1 MTPPDRP
8 PGPPV
13 EPPGDEPGVEPPE
26 VEPPRPA
33 GVEAGGIEADAGRWR
48 KVVFDAVVEGN
59 SVTVTL
65 LAFVAAIV
73 VGGLLIAFTDPVVLP
88 KFGHFFSAPG
98 GALGA
103 AWSSASGA
111 YTAMFRGSIVD
122 IHTVSAAF
130 HGGSI
135 TAVFEPLSETL
146 VNATPLIL
154 AGLAV
159 MLPFRCGLFNIG
171 GTGQFIGGAVVAG
184 WIGFAVQLPPV
195 IHVGVAIAGGLAG
208 GAICG
213 WLVGFLRART
223 GANEVIVTIMFN
235 YVAQFLLL
243 YLLGT
248 HAFRRP
254 KRIDPISRVVHG
266 TARLPHLLG
275 GTLRVNF
282 GFVLAI
288 GAAVAVSWIIKR
300 STLGFEFRTIGAN
313 PDAARAAG
321 MNVERGYIVVMLVAG
336 ALAGLAGAA
345 VVLGT
350 DYSLT
355 PGIYGT
361 YGFDA
366 ITVALLGRGTAL
378 GVVLASLLFGALHAG
393 GVQMQAATQ
402 TPIDI
407 VIVIQALIVLFIA
420 APPLVRTMFRLRGQ
434 RSGPERRAALKV
446 VGA

>member
-1 MTPPDRP
+1 MTTE
-8 PGPPV
+8 V
-13 EPPGDEPGVEPPE
+13 SDEEEVPPE
-26 VEPPRPA
+26 A
-33 GVEAGGIEADAGRWR
+33 GPTWHQALL
-48 KVVFDAVVEGN
+48 DAVVEGN
-59 SVTVTL
+59 SITVTV

-73 VGGLLIAFTDPVVLP
+73 AGGLLIAFTDPAVLP
-88 KFGHFFSAPG
+88 QFGHFFSAPG
-98 GALGA
+98 TALGA

-111 YTAMFRGSIVD
+111 YTAMFRGSVVD
-122 IHTVSAAF
+122 IHTVSTAL

-135 TAVFEPLSETL
+135 SAVFQPLSETL

-171 GTGQFIGGAVVAG
+171 ATGQFIGGALVAG
-184 WIGFAVQLPPV
+184 WIGFALQLPPV
-195 IHVGVAIAGGLAG
+195 IHVAAAVAGGIVG

-235 YVAQFLLL
+235 YVAQYLLL

-254 KRIDPISRVVHG
+254 KRIDPISPVVHG
-266 TARLPHLLG
+266 TARLPHLFG
-275 GTLRVNF
+275 STLRVNF
-282 GFVLAI
+282 GFLLAI
-288 GAAVAVSWIIKR
+288 AAAVAVSWIIKR

-321 MNVERGYIVVMLVAG
+321 MNVERGFIVVMLLAG
-336 ALAGLAGAA
+336 ALAGLAGAS

-350 DYSLT
+350 DYALT

-366 ITVALLGRGTAL
+366 ITVALLGRGVPL
-378 GVVLASLLFGALHAG
+378 GVVLASLLYGALHAG

-402 TPIDI
+402 TPVDI
-407 VIVIQALIVLFIA
+407 VTVIQALIVLFIA
-420 APPLVRTMFRLRGQ
+420 APPLVRTIFRLRGQ
-434 RSGPERRAALKV
+434 RSGPEKRAALKV

>member
-1 MTPPDRP
+1 MASLSEAPTGESEKHWGRAL
-8 PGPPV
+8 V
-13 EPPGDEPGVEPPE
+13 EGMM
-26 VEPPRPA
+26 
-33 GVEAGGIEADAGRWR
+33 
-48 KVVFDAVVEGN
+48 EGN
-59 SVTVTL
+59 SVTVTF

-73 VGGLLIAFTDPVVLP
+73 VGGLLIAFTDPNVLP

-98 GALGA
+98 NALGA

-111 YTAMFRGSIVD
+111 YTAMFRGAILN
-122 IHTVSAAF
+122 IHTVNRAF

-135 TAVFEPLSETL
+135 SAVFQPISETL

-171 GTGQFIGGAVVAG
+171 AGGQFIGGAIVAG
-184 WIGFAVQLPPV
+184 YIGFAIELPPV
-195 IHVGVAIAGGLAG
+195 IHVVAAVAGGIVG

-213 WLVGFLRART
+213 WVIGYLRART
-223 GANEVIVTIMFN
+223 GANEVITTIMFN
-235 YVAQFLLL
+235 YIAQYLIL

-248 HAFRRP
+248 KLFRRP
-254 KRIDPISRVVHG
+254 KRIDPISKVVHG
-266 TARLPHLLG
+266 TARLPHIAG
-275 GTLRVNF
+275 ASLRVNF
-282 GFVLAI
+282 GFVVAI
-288 GAAVAVSWIIKR
+288 GAAVAVAWLIKR
-300 STLGFEFRTIGAN
+300 STLGFELRTVGAN

-321 MNVERGYIVVMLVAG
+321 MNVERSYVTVMMIAG
-336 ALAGLAGAA
+336 ALAGLAGAS

-350 DYSLT
+350 DYTLT

-366 ITVALLGRGTAL
+366 ITVALLGRGTSL
-378 GVVLASLLFGALHAG
+378 GVVLASLLYGALHAG

-402 TPIDI
+402 TPVDI
-407 VIVIQALIVLFIA
+407 VTVIQALVVLFIA
-420 APPLVRTMFRLRGQ
+420 APPLVRTIFRLRGQ
-434 RSGPERRAALKV
+434 RSGPEKKAALKV

>member
-1 MTPPDRP
+1 M
-8 PGPPV
+8 
-13 EPPGDEPGVEPPE
+13 
-26 VEPPRPA
+26 
-33 GVEAGGIEADAGRWR
+33 
-48 KVVFDAVVEGN
+48 VEGN
-59 SVTVTL
+59 SVTVTF

-98 GALGA
+98 SALGA

-130 HGGSI
+130 RGGSI
-135 TAVFEPLSETL
+135 TAVFEPISETL

-195 IHVGVAIAGGLAG
+195 VHVVVAIAGGLAG
-208 GAICG
+208 GAVCG

-275 GTLRVNF
+275 GSLRVNF

-420 APPLVRTMFRLRGQ
+420 APPLVRTIFRLRGQ
-434 RSGPERRAALKV
+434 RSGPEKRAALKV

>member
-1 MTPPDRP
+1 MTDDQ
-8 PGPPV
+8 V
-13 EPPGDEPGVEPPE
+13 VAPE
-26 VEPPRPA
+26 ASPT
-33 GVEAGGIEADAGRWR
+33 WR
-48 KVVFDAVVEGN
+48 KALLDAVAEGN
-59 SVTVTL
+59 SVTVTF

-73 VGGLLIAFTDPVVLP
+73 VGGLLIAFTDPTVLP
-88 KFGHFFSAPG
+88 KFGRFFNAPG
-98 GALGA
+98 TALSA

-111 YTAMFRGSIVD
+111 YTAMFRGSALD
-122 IHTVSAAF
+122 IHTVSRAI

-135 TAVFEPLSETL
+135 TAVLQPLSETL

-171 GTGQFIGGAVVAG
+171 ATGQFIGGALVAG
-184 WIGFAVQLPPV
+184 WIGFAVSLPPV
-195 IHVGVAIAGGLAG
+195 IHVVAAVAGGLAG
-208 GAICG
+208 GAVCG

-235 YVAQFLLL
+235 YVAQYLLL

-248 HAFRRP
+248 RAFRRP

-266 TARLPHLLG
+266 SARLPHLEG
-275 GTLRVNF
+275 STLRVNF

-300 STLGFEFRTIGAN
+300 STLGFELRTIGAN

-321 MNVERGYIVVMLVAG
+321 MNVERGFIIVMLLAG
-336 ALAGLAGAA
+336 ALAGLAGAS

-350 DYSLT
+350 DYALT

-378 GVVLASLLFGALHAG
+378 GVVLASLLYGALHAG

-402 TPIDI
+402 TPVDI
-407 VIVIQALIVLFIA
+407 VTVIQALIVLFIA
-420 APPLVRTMFRLRGQ
+420 APPLVRTIFRLRGQ
-434 RSGPERRAALKV
+434 RSGPEQRAALKV

>member
-1 MTPPDRP
+1 MTEDQ
-8 PGPPV
+8 V
-13 EPPGDEPGVEPPE
+13 VAPE
-26 VEPPRPA
+26 ASPT
-33 GVEAGGIEADAGRWR
+33 WR
-48 KVVFDAVVEGN
+48 QALLDAVAEGN
-59 SVTVTL
+59 SVTVTF

-73 VGGLLIAFTDPVVLP
+73 VGGLLIAFTDPTVLP
-88 KFGHFFSAPG
+88 KFGRFFSAPG
-98 GALGA
+98 TALSG

-111 YTAMFRGSIVD
+111 YTAMFRGSVLD

-130 HGGSI
+130 HGGSVA
-135 TAVFEPLSETL
+135 AVFQPLSETL

-171 GTGQFIGGAVVAG
+171 ATGQFIGGALVAG
-184 WIGFAVQLPPV
+184 WIGFAVSLPPV
-195 IHVGVAIAGGLAG
+195 IHVVAAVAGGLVG
-208 GAICG
+208 GAVCG

-235 YVAQFLLL
+235 YVAQYLLL

-248 HAFRRP
+248 RAFRRP

-266 TARLPHLLG
+266 SARLPHLAG
-275 GTLRVNF
+275 STLRVNF

-288 GAAVAVSWIIKR
+288 AAAVAVSWIIKR
-300 STLGFEFRTIGAN
+300 STLGFELRTIGAN

-321 MNVERGYIVVMLVAG
+321 MNVERGFIIVMLLAG
-336 ALAGLAGAA
+336 ALAGLAGAS

-350 DYSLT
+350 DYALT

-378 GVVLASLLFGALHAG
+378 GVVLASLLYGALHAG

-402 TPIDI
+402 TPVDI
-407 VIVIQALIVLFIA
+407 VTVIQALIVLFIA
-420 APPLVRTMFRLRGQ
+420 APPLVRTIFRLRGQ
-434 RSGPERRAALKV
+434 RSGPEQRAALKV

>member
-1 MTPPDRP
+1 VSPTDTETETS
-8 PGPPV
+8 G
-13 EPPGDEPGVEPPE
+13 GSSDEPAPPE
-26 VEPPRPA
+26 LAPQ
-33 GVEAGGIEADAGRWR
+33 WR
-48 KVVFDAVVEGN
+48 TAMLDAVVQGN
-59 SVTVTL
+59 SVTVTF

-73 VGGLLIAFTDPVVLP
+73 VGALLIAFTDPVVLS
-88 KFGHFFSAPG
+88 KFSHFFSAPG
-98 GALGA
+98 YALGA
-103 AWSSASGA
+103 AWHSASAA
-111 YTAMFRGSIVD
+111 YTAMFRGSVVD
-122 IHTVSAAF
+122 IHTVSQAL

-135 TAVFEPLSETL
+135 AAVFAPISETL
-146 VNATPLIL
+146 INATPLIF

-171 GTGQFIGGAVVAG
+171 AAGQFIGGALVAG
-184 WIGFAVQLPPV
+184 YIGFAWQLPPV
-195 IHVGVAIAGGLAG
+195 IHVVVAVGGGILG
-208 GAICG
+208 GALCG

-235 YVAQFLLL
+235 YVAQYLLL

-254 KRIDPISRVVHG
+254 KRIDPISPVVRQ
-266 TARLPHLLG
+266 TARLPHLVG
-275 GTLRVNF
+275 SSLRVNF

-288 GAAVAVSWIIKR
+288 AAAVGVSWLIKR
-300 STLGFEFRTIGAN
+300 STLGFELRTIGAN

-321 MNVERGYIVVMLVAG
+321 MNVERGFIIVMAIAG
-336 ALAGLAGAA
+336 ALAGLAGTS

-366 ITVALLGRGTAL
+366 ITVALLGRGVPL
-378 GVVLASLLFGALHAG
+378 GVVLASLLYGALHAG

-402 TPIDI
+402 TPVDI
-407 VIVIQALIVLFIA
+407 VTVIQALIVLFIA
-420 APPLVRTMFRLRGQ
+420 APPLVRTIFRLRGQ
-434 RSGPERRAALKV
+434 RSGPEQRAALKV

>member
-13 EPPGDEPGVEPPE
+13 EPPGGEPGVES
-26 VEPPRPA
+26 PRAA

>member
-1 MTPPDRP
+1 M
-8 PGPPV
+8 
-13 EPPGDEPGVEPPE
+13 
-26 VEPPRPA
+26 
-33 GVEAGGIEADAGRWR
+33 
-48 KVVFDAVVEGN
+48 VEGN
-59 SVTVTL
+59 SVTVTF

-98 GALGA
+98 SALGA

-111 YTAMFRGSIVD
+111 YTAMFRGSIID

-135 TAVFEPLSETL
+135 TAVFEPISETL

-195 IHVGVAIAGGLAG
+195 IHVVVAIAGGLAG
-208 GAICG
+208 GAVCG

-420 APPLVRTMFRLRGQ
+420 APPLVRTIFRLRGQ
-434 RSGPERRAALKV
+434 RSGPEKRAALKV

>member
-1 MTPPDRP
+1 MTDEANP
-8 PGPPV
+8 
-13 EPPGDEPGVEPPE
+13 EPPAPPAPQTQPAASASATAPEPPTT
-26 VEPPRPA
+26 PL
-33 GVEAGGIEADAGRWR
+33 EASRVWR
-48 KVVFDAVVEGN
+48 RALMDAVLEGN
-59 SVTVTL
+59 SITVTV
-65 LAFVAAIV
+65 LAFVAAVV
-73 VGGLLIAFTDPVVLP
+73 VGGLLIAFTDPTVLH
-88 KFGHFFSAPG
+88 KFSHFFSAPG
-98 GALGA
+98 AAIGG

-111 YTAMFRGSIVD
+111 YTAMFRGSILD
-122 IHTVSAAF
+122 IHTVNRAL

-135 TAVFEPLSETL
+135 TAVFQPISETL

-171 GTGQFIGGAVVAG
+171 AAGQFIGGAIVAG
-184 WIGFAVQLPPV
+184 WIGFAISLPPF
-195 IHVGVAIAGGLAG
+195 IHVVVAVAGGFVG
-208 GAICG
+208 GAVCG
-213 WLVGFLRART
+213 WLVGYLRART

-235 YVAQFLLL
+235 YVAQFFLL

-254 KRIDPISRVVHG
+254 HRIDPISKVVHG
-266 TARLPHLLG
+266 SGRLPHLLG
-275 GTLRVNF
+275 GTMRVNF
-282 GFVLAI
+282 GFVVAI
-288 GAAVAVSWIIKR
+288 GAAVGVAWLIKR
-300 STLGFEFRTIGAN
+300 STLGFEFRAIGAN

-321 MNVERGYIVVMLVAG
+321 MNVERGYIVVMLLAG
-336 ALAGLAGAA
+336 ALAGLAGAS

-366 ITVALLGRGTAL
+366 ITVALLGRGSAL
-378 GVVLASLLFGALHAG
+378 GVVLASLLYGALHAG

-402 TPIDI
+402 TPVDI
-407 VIVIQALIVLFIA
+407 VTVIQAVIVLFIA
-420 APPLVRTMFRLRGQ
+420 APPLVRTIFRLRGQ